1 MMPNLR
7 PNAEDERRSAHAH
20 AGAARF
26 VVVTGLS
33 GAGKSQTM
41 KCFEDLGFFC
51 VDNLPS
57 SLIAKFVDLIDQAGG
72 RMQRV
77 ALMIDAR
84 ADGVFGD
91 AAAALSAL
99 DAAEVPY
106 HMLFLESSDQA
117 LVRRFSETRRKH
129 PLDRGG
135 RLLDAIAAERTH
147 LAPFKER
154 ADYVWDTSVM
164 TLSQLK
170 ERVVQTFGAPSDAP
184 QMHTSV
190 VAFGFKNGI
199 PLDADLIFDVRF
211 LPNPNYVPELKDLTG
226 ANPAVEQYLES
237 TPLTTSYLK
246 ELFRFVDFLIPHF
259 VEEGKSHLTIAV
271 GCTGGRHRSVFV
283 ARRLA
288 AHLHERHSGIDV
300 TLHSRDTQ
308 L

>member
-1 MMPNLR
+1 MTSNLR
-7 PNAEDERRSAHAH
+7 LGAESAHPH

-26 VVVTGLS
+26 VIVTGLS

-51 VDNLPS
+51 VDNLPP
-57 SLIAKFVDLIDQAGG
+57 SLIAKFVELIDQAGG
-72 RMQRV
+72 RTQRV
-77 ALMIDAR
+77 ALMLDVR
-84 ADGVFGD
+84 SDGVFGD
-91 AAAALSAL
+91 AGAALAAL
-99 DAAEVPY
+99 DDAVVPY
-106 HMLFLESSDQA
+106 HVLFLESSDQA
-117 LVRRFSETRRKH
+117 LIRRFSETRRKH

-135 RLLDAIAAERTH
+135 RLLDAITAERTN

-154 ADYVWDTSVM
+154 ADYVWDTSTL

-170 ERVVQTFGAPSDAP
+170 ERVVQTFGAQSGAP
-184 QMHTSV
+184 QMNTSV
-190 VAFGFKNGI
+190 IAFGFKNGI

-211 LPNPNYVPELKDLTG
+211 LPNPNYVPELKDLNG
-226 ANPAVEQYLES
+226 ADAAVEQYLES

-259 VEEGKSHLTIAV
+259 VEEGKSRLTIAI

-283 ARRLA
+283 ARHLA
-288 AHLHERHSGIDV
+288 SHLQERHVEINVSF
-300 TLHSRDTQ
+300 HSRDTQ

>member
-7 PNAEDERRSAHAH
+7 PSGEAAHPH

-26 VVVTGLS
+26 VIVTGLS

-51 VDNLPS
+51 VDNLPP
-57 SLIAKFVDLIDQAGG
+57 SLIAKFVELVHQAGG
-72 RMQRV
+72 RTQRV
-77 ALMIDAR
+77 ALMLDAR
-84 ADGVFGD
+84 SDGVFGD
-91 AAAALSAL
+91 ADAALAAL
-99 DAAEVPY
+99 DDAVVPY
-106 HMLFLESSDQA
+106 HVLFLESSDQA

-135 RLLDAIAAERTH
+135 RLVDAIAAERSH
-147 LAPFKER
+147 LAPFRER
-154 ADYVWDTSVM
+154 ADYVWDTSAM
-164 TLSQLK
+164 TLAQLK
-170 ERVVQTFGAPSDAP
+170 ERVVQTFGAQSDAP
-184 QMHTSV
+184 RMHTNV
-190 VAFGFKNGI
+190 VAFGFKNGV

-226 ANPAVEQYLES
+226 ADPSVEQYLES
-237 TPLTTSYLK
+237 MPLTTSYLK
-246 ELFRFVDFLIPHF
+246 ELFHFVDFLVPHF
-259 VEEGKSHLTIAV
+259 VEEGKSRLTIAV

-283 ARRLA
+283 ARHLA
-288 AHLHERHSGIDV
+288 AHLQERHAGIDV